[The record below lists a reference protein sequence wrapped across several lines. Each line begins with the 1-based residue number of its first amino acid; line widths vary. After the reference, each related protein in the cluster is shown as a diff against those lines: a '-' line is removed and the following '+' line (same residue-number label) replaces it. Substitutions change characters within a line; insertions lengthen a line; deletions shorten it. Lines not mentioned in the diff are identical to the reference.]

1 MDIEKQFKHAI
12 ENKLWVAP
20 FGTVGAYYR
29 AHFIVDA
36 AKETATDDGFTVEW
50 AIPNE
55 HMPASIPLRVNI
67 DTKSVSENAIVEQ
80 GGKAIKRESD
90 GSYVIEFTE
99 KSLKVRK
106 PKPGENPDSVT
117 SIPGSAT
124 RALATAPNY
133 TKYTLFDLNG
143 NDLGNVS
150 GFEVPAKFPKGTY
163 IIRAEANG
171 QTPLIKKVHR

>member
-1 MDIEKQFKHAI
+1 MAKIFQLTIGFVLLLFTLGCLSCNNNSGK
-12 ENKLWVAP
+12 EN
-20 FGTVGAYYR
+20 
-29 AHFIVDA
+29 
-36 AKETATDDGFTVEW
+36 
-50 AIPNE
+50 
-55 HMPASIPLRVNI
+55 
-67 DTKSVSENAIVEQ
+67 
-80 GGKAIKRESD
+80 
-90 GSYVIEFTE
+90 
-99 KSLKVRK
+99 SLA
-106 PKPGENPDSVT
+106 ENPDSVT

-171 QTPLIKKVHR
+171 QVTVSKKVSR